1 MAETFLH
8 YMKQKDK
15 PEPSKEI
22 RHCPDCREPMVPG
35 AVFCGF
41 CGPPSPAEENPEKGL
56 TLFQTLL
63 RISLILALFCA
74 IVVYKLDIPFED
86 TMTPGPAKPGDPHEA
101 VMTPPPAIKPK
112 DADFKV
118 VHTVKASR
126 ANVRSQ
132 PNTGSEVVAKLERG
146 VEVKVIKNGDMWS
159 QVEIDGKTGYVAS
172 SLLHSEIR

>member
-74 IVVYKLDIPFED
+74 I
-86 TMTPGPAKPGDPHEA
+86 
-101 VMTPPPAIKPK
+101 KPK

-126 ANVRSQ
+126 ANVRSK